1 MESARVRVHK
11 MKRLSAQL
19 YISRYDYTL
28 KIGQLI
34 SPDYK
39 LGEHGYQLDL
49 VCEQNAIYRK
59 HSPHSTNP
67 NSYLQTAGNV
77 RKYIKAFQYIAL

>member
-11 MKRLSAQL
+11 MKRLSAQQ

-39 LGEHGYQLDL
+39 LGKHSYQLDL
-49 VCEQNAIYRK
+49 VCEQNAIYRT
-59 HSPHSTNP
+59 HSLHSTNP
-67 NSYLQTAGNV
+67 NSCPQIVGNV
-77 RKYIKAFQYIAL
+77 RK